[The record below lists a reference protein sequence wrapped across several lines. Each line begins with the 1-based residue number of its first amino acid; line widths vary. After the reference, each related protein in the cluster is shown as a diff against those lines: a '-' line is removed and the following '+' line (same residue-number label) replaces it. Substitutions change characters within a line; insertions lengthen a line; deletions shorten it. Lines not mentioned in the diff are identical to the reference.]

1 MRRSLLAV
9 AALVFLA
16 ACSHVLPP
24 AAPSASTMAELNKSQ
39 ASTDDKVS
47 AAVAAAADFNDKGNP
62 PAVKAELK
70 VAAAFLPEVKPGE
83 LILAQARATSPEGQ
97 KAYEGILAEAAK
109 AKKDKEA
116 VWAKMEAER
125 AAAEAKLKEQQNA
138 IETLKAEVIKAKAEG
153 EKNLYTMGAISL
165 FLVGAVLMA
174 FQRYT
179 AGGAVML
186 AGLLCGAVPDIK
198 GSPYFMWIIGT
209 FLAAI
214 AAITIW
220 VVYKRAKH
228 NIDEQAV
235 ADAIKDEKA
244 IEDAKV
250 KNPASDGT
258 PTKE

>member
-1 MRRSLLAV
+1 
-9 AALVFLA
+9 
-16 ACSHVLPP
+16 
-24 AAPSASTMAELNKSQ
+24 MAELNKSQ

-83 LILAQARATSPEGQ
+83 LLIAQTRATSPDGQ

-116 VWAKMEAER
+116 VWAKMEQER
-125 AAAEAKLKEQQNA
+125 AAAEAKMKEQQNA
-138 IETLKAEVIKAKAEG
+138 IESLKAEVIKAKAEG
-153 EKNLYTMGAISL
+153 EKNLYTMGAIGL

-209 FLAAI
+209 FLASI

-220 VVYKRAKH
+220 VVWKRAKH

-244 IEDAKV
+244 IEDAKA
-250 KNPASDGT
+250 KLPDEQPKA
-258 PTKE
+258 